1 MTNNDEQNRTMT
13 NKTEQCRTKPNTNE
27 QYRIPTRTIPLPCPL
42 TFSKHLAGRHEGLPL
57 RVVTMVCP
65 YASPTTRRHL
75 GFATKMPDEHFYKS
89 IMNKCVF
96 AWLSSR
102 QARLFLYSRAK
113 LLIIIRFTK
122 FPCIFFPPISP
133 CFAPFLPISRHY
145 PHIYIFLTISMGGK
159 CFARVR
165 CFARVKCCAR

>member
-1 MTNNDEQNRTMT
+1 MT

-27 QYRIPTRTIPLPCPL
+27 QYRIPTLTTPVPCPL
-42 TFSKHLAGRHEGLPL
+42 TFSKHLAGRHGGLPL

-65 YASPTTRRHL
+65 YTSPITRRHL

-102 QARLFLYSRAK
+102 QARLIFVFVCKVTNNYS
-113 LLIIIRFTK
+113 IRQISMHLFSSY
-122 FPCIFFPPISP
+122 FSSFFPFFSL
-133 CFAPFLPISRHY
+133 FLPFSVITPS
-145 PHIYIFLTISMGGK
+145 IYFFLTIGMGGK
-159 CFARVR
+159 
-165 CFARVKCCAR
+165 CFARVKCCARVRCCAR

>member
-1 MTNNDEQNRTMT
+1 MT

-27 QYRIPTRTIPLPCPL
+27 QYRIPTRTTPLPRPL
-42 TFSKHLAGRHEGLPL
+42 TFSKHLAGRHGGLPL
-57 RVVTMVCP
+57 RVVTMVCS
-65 YASPTTRRHL
+65 YASPITRRHL

-113 LLIIIRFTK
+113 LRIIIRFTK

-133 CFAPFLPISRHY
+133 CFSPFLPISRHY
-145 PHIYIFLTISMGGK
+145 PFPFAFFNHWHGRKVLRTGK
-159 CFARVR
+159 VLRTLKV
-165 CFARVKCCAR
+165 

>member
-1 MTNNDEQNRTMT
+1 MWNIWSSLSLLKI
-13 NKTEQCRTKPNTNE
+13 NKKSYHLP
-27 QYRIPTRTIPLPCPL
+27 PTRP
-42 TFSKHLAGRHEGLPL
+42 
-57 RVVTMVCP
+57 
-65 YASPTTRRHL
+65 PTTRRHL

-102 QARLFLYSRAK
+102 QARLFLYSPAK

-133 CFAPFLPISRHY
+133 CFLPFLPISRHY
-145 PHIYIFLTISMGGK
+145 PPHLHFLTISMDVR
-159 CFARVR
+159 CCARVR
-165 CFARVKCCAR
+165 CFARWKCKVLRTGKVLRTLKFIGARTLLNLSQHF

>member
-1 MTNNDEQNRTMT
+1 MQKKLPNFFCMAEREHPRVGADPRVCPNKDEQNQTPA
-13 NKTEQCRTKPNTNE
+13 NNTESQRAPPSYT
-27 QYRIPTRTIPLPCPL
+27 
-42 TFSKHLAGRHEGLPL
+42 
-57 RVVTMVCP
+57 
-65 YASPTTRRHL
+65 SPTTRRHL

-122 FPCIFFPPISP
+122 FPCIFFPPIFP
-133 CFAPFLPISRHY
+133 CFSPFY
-145 PHIYIFLTISMGGK
+145 PFPVITPSIYFFLTIGMGG
-159 CFARVR
+159 R
-165 CFARVKCCAR
+165 CCAR